1 MNTISINK
9 GNTLMVA
16 HHGVSWLEMENT
28 IAAFVAA
35 GNRSYY
41 GIETDVHVTKDEQ
54 IVIFHDDTTLR
65 VTGIDKVVEECTLEE
80 LQAIPLY
87 DMVPGTSRTDL
98 RMPTLSEYI
107 NICKKY
113 EKVAVLEL
121 KNTMEVRH
129 IQKIIDIINECGY
142 LSGVIFISFSWDN
155 CANLRKLLPEQKIQ
169 FLDSKW
175 DDELIDKLAE
185 NNLDLD
191 LRHTA
196 VTKELVDKLHA
207 KGLVLNC
214 WTVNEK
220 ERGDELASLGVDF
233 ITSNILE

>member
-9 GNTLMVA
+9 GNTRMVA
-16 HHGVSWLEMENT
+16 HRGVSWLEMENS

-54 IVIFHDDTTLR
+54 IVVFHDDTTLR

-80 LQAIPLY
+80 LQAMPLY
-87 DMVPGTSRTDL
+87 DMTEGTSRTDL
-98 RMPTLSEYI
+98 RMPILSEYI
-107 NICKKY
+107 GICKKY
-113 EKVAVLEL
+113 EKKAVLEL

-129 IQKIIDIINECGY
+129 IQKIIDIINQCSY
-142 LSGVIFISFSWDN
+142 LSEVIFISFSWEN
-155 CANLRKLLPEQKIQ
+155 CVNLRRLLPEQKIQ
-169 FLDSKW
+169 FLDTKW
-175 DDELIDKLAE
+175 DDELIERLAE

-191 LRHTA
+191 ISHTV
-196 VTKELVDKLHA
+196 VTKELIDKLHA
-207 KGLVLNC
+207 RNIVLNC

-220 ERGDELASLGVDF
+220 EIGDQLASWGIDF

>member
-1 MNTISINK
+1 
-9 GNTLMVA
+9 MVA

>member
-16 HHGVSWLEMENT
+16 HRGVSGLEMENSL
-28 IAAFVAA
+28 AAFVAA

-54 IVIFHDDTTLR
+54 IVVFHDDNTLR
-65 VTGIDKVVEECTLEE
+65 VTGIDKIVEECTLEE

-87 DMVPGTSRTDL
+87 DMAEGTSRTDL
-98 RMPTLSEYI
+98 HMPILSEYI

-113 EKVAVLEL
+113 EKKAVLEL

-129 IQKIIDIINECGY
+129 IEKIVDIIKECGY
-142 LSGVIFISFSWDN
+142 LSEVIFISFSWDN
-155 CANLRKLLPEQKIQ
+155 CVNLRKLLPEQKIQ
-169 FLDSKW
+169 FLEKTW
-175 DDELIDKLAE
+175 NDELLEKLAE
-185 NNLDLD
+185 HHLDLD
-191 LRHTA
+191 VQYTT
-196 VTKELVDKLHA
+196 VTKELVDKMHA

-214 WTVNEK
+214 WTVNDEAA
-220 ERGDELASLGVDF
+220 GNELASWGIDF
-233 ITSNILE
+233 ITTNILE